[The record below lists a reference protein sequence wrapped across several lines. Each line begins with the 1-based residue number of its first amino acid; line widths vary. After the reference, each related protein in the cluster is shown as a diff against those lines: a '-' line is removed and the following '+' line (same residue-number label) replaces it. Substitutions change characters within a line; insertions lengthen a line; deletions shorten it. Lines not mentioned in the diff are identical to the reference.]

1 MKSMASL
8 VNMTIVV
15 IIMMT
20 MIGRRMMTM
29 MMGRTLMKT
38 WRHAGVALIPGSWIQ
53 VDLGTSLACSHLPQS
68 ENEDHGVDDIA
79 WICFVN
85 D

>member
-1 MKSMASL
+1 M
-8 VNMTIVV
+8 
-15 IIMMT
+15 
-20 MIGRRMMTM
+20 M

-38 WRHAGVALIPGSWIQ
+38 WRHAGAAPIPGSWIQ

-68 ENEDHGVDDIA
+68 ENEDHGVDEIA